1 MTEVITVLSNLAT
14 LIFVISSM
22 LALGLSLTVQQIL
35 APLKD
40 VNLVV
45 RALVAN
51 FVLVPLVA
59 FGLKTVIPLDPSLGI
74 GLILLATAAGAP
86 FLPKLAQAAKAD
98 VAFSVGLMVLL
109 MVVTVIYIPLVLPVL
124 LPGVSVN
131 PADIAQSL
139 IVLMLVPLGVGL
151 LIKARY
157 PELAAHTQPHMA
169 QASSTSLLA
178 VFVLMLVLNFDTMI
192 GAIGSG
198 AIIAALLFILISL
211 AIGYFLGPSATTR
224 PVLGLGTAQ
233 RNIAAAMVVATGNFS
248 DDPNVL
254 TMILVGALLM
264 LVILMPTAGELGK
277 RSEQSRPKR
286 INPE

>member
-1 MTEVITVLSNLAT
+1 MAEIMSVLANLAT

-22 LALGLSLTVQQIL
+22 LALGLSLTVKQIL
-35 APLKD
+35 EPLTN
-40 VNLVV
+40 VNLLV
-45 RALVAN
+45 RALGVN

-59 FGLKTVIPLDPSLGI
+59 VLLKTVIPLEPSLGI

-109 MVVTVIYIPLVLPVL
+109 MVVTVAYVPLVLPIL

-131 PADIAQSL
+131 PLDIAQSL
-139 IVLMLVPLGVGL
+139 IVLMLIPLAIGL
-151 LIKARY
+151 VIKARY
-157 PELAAHTQPHMA
+157 ADIAASLQPHMA
-169 QASSTSLLA
+169 QASTVSLLA
-178 VFVLMLVLNFDTMI
+178 VFVLMLVLNFNTMI

-198 AIIAALLFILISL
+198 AIIVAILFILISL
-211 AIGYFLGPSATTR
+211 ALGYFLGPTAGTR
-224 PVLGLGTAQ
+224 PVMGLGTAQ
-233 RNIAAAMVVATGNFS
+233 RNIAAAMVVATGNFG

-264 LVILMPTAGELGK
+264 LVILMPMAGEIGRRAAK
-277 RSEQSRPKR
+277 QR
-286 INPE
+286 IAGEHS

>member
-1 MTEVITVLSNLAT
+1 MENVIQVLANLAT

-22 LALGLSLTVQQIL
+22 LALGLSLTIQQIL
-35 APLKD
+35 DPLKD
-40 VNLVV
+40 VNLVA
-45 RALVAN
+45 RALLAN
-51 FVLVPLVA
+51 FVLVPLLA
-59 FGLKTVIPLDPSLGI
+59 FLLKTVIPLDASLGI
-74 GLILLATAAGAP
+74 GLMLLATAAGAP

-109 MVVTVIYIPLVLPVL
+109 MVVTVVYVPVVLPLL

-131 PADIAQSL
+131 PLDIARSL
-139 IVLMLVPLGVGL
+139 IILMLMPLAIGL
-151 LIKARY
+151 VVKARY
-157 PELAAHTQPHMA
+157 EDIAASLQPSMA
-169 QASSTSLLA
+169 QASSLSLLA
-178 VFVLMLVLNFDTMI
+178 VFVLMLVLNFETMI

-198 AIIAALLFILISL
+198 AIITAIVFILISL
-211 AIGYFLGPSATTR
+211 AIAYGLGPSSTTR

-264 LVILMPTAGELGK
+264 LVILMPIAGEMGK
-277 RSEQSRPKR
+277 QTLAPR
-286 INPE
+286 